1 MLLQSNLIADAE
13 TIEFEALAW
22 GEPEPLA
29 SDPSAPTPYPIEA
42 FTGLLRQVIEAIA
55 YYTQAPIAIVAQCV
69 LGALAHMGQRFID
82 APMGHGHMPAS
93 LILITEGESGSGKS
107 YAMSLTHFKIKE
119 HEKQQYADYLISISS
134 WESSAAVLKG
144 KELADFLDD
153 NPKPQNP
160 KTMFKEATI
169 EPILDKFIEGSI
181 SNASWTTDEAG
192 QFFNG
197 HTMKGDT
204 AGNALSALTT
214 LYSDGEVSRLRSQ
227 KSARATPYTDAYD
240 VRMTLLLQGQRVI
253 LEPALADP
261 VMNGQGFLARALIA
275 CPEDLRG
282 QRVWN
287 DEQRN
292 NDSPYD
298 NPHLIDYWV
307 RCHALLDP
315 LPANLPNDSTGAPQR
330 IKMQW
335 ADQQTKQVF
344 SDFRQAIEDRQ
355 AHGQPLEYLKAY
367 ASRMAENASRIAS
380 LMAFF
385 DGRKAITTDD
395 IKRAFMLVEYS
406 TAERLR
412 YLDATPTGEQNDSEK
427 LSSWLV
433 DKVRGK
439 NPPILN
445 KSFVSQNAP
454 NTLRGKKLNSL
465 LDDLESMGH
474 VRLESEGRR
483 RLVCINPKLIN
494 E

>member
-1 MLLQSNLIADAE
+1 MRLAGFYHCKVSSKKGLTGEPFLTKIVHKGQRYSIDDIEEFISHCGGNLPAQPTAKLTSKNTNKTKLSSPILAQMFDDSQLPSLSAEQVRSRACGRWQDILGHLDYHVSSDAKEHNPCPICGGSDRFRFDDKYGTGSFICSQGTGEPIAGDGLSLLADHAGLGIHEAVQAVTAVLNDMGLISPYDDKTQPQNIEWAD
-13 TIEFEALAW
+13 
-22 GEPEPLA
+22 PEPLA
-29 SDPSAPTPYPIEA
+29 NDPSKPTPYPIDA
-42 FTGLLRQVIEAIA
+42 FTGLLRRVIEAIA

-107 YAMSLTHFKIKE
+107 YAMGLTHFKIKE
-119 HEKQQYADYLISISS
+119 HEKQQYADYLINISS

-153 NPKPQNP
+153 SPKPQNP

-261 VMNGQGFLARALIA
+261 LMNGQGILA
-275 CPEDLRG
+275 
-282 QRVWN
+282 
-287 DEQRN
+287 
-292 NDSPYD
+292 
-298 NPHLIDYWV
+298 
-307 RCHALLDP
+307 
-315 LPANLPNDSTGAPQR
+315 
-330 IKMQW
+330 M
-335 ADQQTKQVF
+335 
-344 SDFRQAIEDRQ
+344 
-355 AHGQPLEYLKAY
+355 
-367 ASRMAENASRIAS
+367 
-380 LMAFF
+380 
-385 DGRKAITTDD
+385 
-395 IKRAFMLVEYS
+395 
-406 TAERLR
+406 
-412 YLDATPTGEQNDSEK
+412 
-427 LSSWLV
+427 
-433 DKVRGK
+433 
-439 NPPILN
+439 
-445 KSFVSQNAP
+445 
-454 NTLRGKKLNSL
+454 
-465 LDDLESMGH
+465 
-474 VRLESEGRR
+474 
-483 RLVCINPKLIN
+483 PKLPVLMTH
-494 E
+494 EASEP